1 MPDKTL
7 WELREEIFKRL
18 RELGKLNFPRYQT
31 YQKPDGTWVDREETP
46 EHLEQEEL
54 IFRAK
59 EIAELEW
66 YFSKRHNPLMISL
79 SLRLMTQQLSEEAI
93 QLQSRIA
100 HSVYTNSPSIQ
111 YQIRRG
117 NEHERI

>member
-7 WELREEIFKRL
+7 WVLREENFKRL
-18 RELGKLNFPRYQT
+18 RELGKLNFPRYRT
-31 YQKPDGTWVDREETP
+31 YQKLDGTWVDREETP
-46 EHLEQEEL
+46 EYLEQEEL

-66 YFSKRHNPLMISL
+66 YFSKRHNPLLISF
-79 SLRLMTQQLSEEAI
+79 SLQLMTQQLSEEAI

-100 HSVYTNSPSIQ
+100 RSVYTNSPSIQ
-111 YQIRRG
+111 YQLRRG